1 MNKLFDG
8 PIVFGMCT
16 MSMMIGI
23 LIGGLATE
31 NAWQRKAIEHSC
43 GQYNS
48 TTGNFEWI
56 KN

>member
-31 NAWQRKAIEHSC
+31 NAWQRKVIEHSC